1 MKPNNEYYFDLVSTE
16 VDDLVRAVMVG
27 INILPTIDNKAI
39 FGRVSL
45 DFKADFIPEMWI
57 SLFAYR
63 EILDASISDYDDLPI
78 IVTYNNVSFLIHA
91 SNFEINCRKC
101 HTVLVSCL
109 KDYSEEQQN
118 MLLVLKNEQVPKC
131 NNCTK

>member
-39 FGRVSL
+39 FSRVSL

-57 SLFAYR
+57 STFVYD
-63 EILDASISDYDDLPI
+63 EILSVEPSEYSDLPI
-78 IVTYNNVSFLIHA
+78 ELTYKNIVFLINA
-91 SNFEINCRKC
+91 SNLSINCKKC
-101 HTVLVSCL
+101 HTVLVSCS

-118 MLLVLKNEQVPKC
+118 MLLVLKNEQVSKC
-131 NNCTK
+131 NNCRK